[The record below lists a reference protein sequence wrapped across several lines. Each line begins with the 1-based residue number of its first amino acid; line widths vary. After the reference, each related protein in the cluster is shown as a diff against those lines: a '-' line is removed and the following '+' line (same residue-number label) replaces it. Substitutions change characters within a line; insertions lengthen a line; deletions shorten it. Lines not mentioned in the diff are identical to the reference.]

1 MPVGPDSKKGLVHCT
16 VITYANVYDK
26 HPLADLL
33 GDDEKCV
40 CGDRD
45 YQGCPQGAGWTQK
58 D

>member
-1 MPVGPDSKKGLVHCT
+1 MGLVHCT